1 MLRSILCMPKK
12 TVTAAQ
18 RQSDATAL
26 ITSGPVWRA
35 VWYLAWPSA
44 INTTILAAYSIIN
57 RIFVGYLPDA
67 IPSQAA
73 VGVGGNALNYLF
85 VVATGL
91 SAGTSALVSRSLGAD
106 RREDAVQAARQ
117 SLVMCFVLGLATGV
131 PFCLLA
137 RWLVTLIGAKG
148 NVLPLAA
155 DYTALIGWST
165 IPMFVN
171 FIAVAVLR
179 SQGDALSPLYAGAAN
194 IALNVVLDRV
204 LILGLG
210 GVPAMG
216 IHGAAIA
223 TLVAR
228 IAAMSM
234 SLWFLSR
241 SALSE
246 CLHNWRVDLNWQW
259 RILSI
264 GWAASSGN
272 LLMTTAS
279 SAYMHVLS
287 MLPNGQATTALA
299 AYGVAIVLEAIAFQP
314 GIAFGIAAA
323 PLVGQNLGAGKP
335 ERAVRCGWVAA
346 GQAAAIMG
354 LLAVLFVAIPQHLA
368 KPFVHG
374 RDLSL
379 IPVIVAYL
387 RINSF
392 SEPFLAFNMVL
403 RGALQGAGD
412 TLVPML
418 ITAFS
423 MWAVRIPLAWLLAV
437 YKQMGA
443 SGAWWAMSIT
453 CCLSG
458 ALMALWFGLG
468 RWREKQV

>member
-1 MLRSILCMPKK
+1 MSRKS
-12 TVTAAQ
+12 VTPAQ
-18 RQSDATAL
+18 RQSEATAL

-44 INTTILAAYSIIN
+44 VNTIILAAYNIIN
-57 RIFVGYLPDA
+57 RIFLSYLPNATPSLAA
-67 IPSQAA
+67 I
-73 VGVGGNALNYLF
+73 GIGGNALNYLF
-85 VVATGL
+85 VVAAGL
-91 SAGTSALVSRSLGAD
+91 SAGTSALVSRSLGED
-106 RREDAVQAARQ
+106 KREDAVQAARQ
-117 SLVMCFVLGLATGV
+117 SLVMCLLLGLAVGV
-131 PFCLLA
+131 PFCFLA
-137 RWLVTLIGAKG
+137 RSLVALIGAKG
-148 NVLPLAA
+148 TVLPLAA

-179 SQGDALSPLYAGAAN
+179 SQGDALSPLYAGAVN

-204 LILGLG
+204 LILGFG
-210 GVPAMG
+210 PIHGMG

-228 IAAMSM
+228 MVAMCLT
-234 SLWFLSR
+234 LWFVSR
-241 SALSE
+241 SALGES
-246 CLHNWRVDLNWQW
+246 LRHWRLDLSWQW

-279 SAYMHVLS
+279 SAYMRVLS
-287 MLPNGQATTALA
+287 LLPHGEFMTAQA

-314 GIAFGIAAA
+314 GIAFSIAAA

-335 ERAVRCGWVAA
+335 ERAVHSGWVAA
-346 GQAAAIMG
+346 GQAAGIMG
-354 LLAVLFVAIPQHLA
+354 LIAVSFVAIPQYLA

-374 RDLSL
+374 GDITLL
-379 IPVIVAYL
+379 PVIAAYL

-403 RGALQGAGD
+403 RGALQGAGN
-412 TLVPML
+412 TFAPMV
-418 ITAFS
+418 ITFIA
-423 MWAVRIPLAWLLAV
+423 MWLMRIPLAWLMAIHMR
-437 YKQMGA
+437 MGVN
-443 SGAWWAMSIT
+443 GAWWAMSIT

-458 ALMALWFGLG
+458 ALMALWFRFGN
-468 RWREKQV
+468 WRETRV

>member
-1 MLRSILCMPKK
+1 MPKRN
-12 TVTAAQ
+12 VSPAQ
-18 RQSDATAL
+18 RQSDATTL

-44 INTTILAAYSIIN
+44 INTIILAAYNIIN
-57 RIFVGYLPDA
+57 RVFVGYLPNA

-91 SAGTSALVSRSLGAD
+91 SAGTSALVARSLGAD
-106 RREDAVQAARQ
+106 KREDAVEAARQ
-117 SLVMCFVLGLATGV
+117 SLIMCLLLGVVVGV

-137 RWLVTLIGAKG
+137 RWLVALIGAKG
-148 NVLPLAA
+148 DVLPLAA

-179 SQGDALSPLYAGAAN
+179 SQGDALSPLYAGAVN
-194 IALNVVLDRV
+194 IAVNVVLDRI
-204 LILGLG
+204 LILGFG
-210 GVPAMG
+210 CVPAMG

-228 IAAMSM
+228 LAAMAM

-241 SALSE
+241 SALSD
-246 CLHNWRVDLNWQW
+246 CLHRWRLDLGWQW
-259 RILSI
+259 RIFAI

-287 MLPNGQATTALA
+287 MLPNGQATNALA

-335 ERAVRCGWVAA
+335 ERALRCGWVAA

-354 LLAVLFVAIPQHLA
+354 LLAISFVAIPEYLA
-368 KPFVHG
+368 RPFVHG
-374 RDLSL
+374 RNVRL
-379 IPVIVAYL
+379 IPIIAAYL

-392 SEPFLAFNMVL
+392 SEPFLALNMVL

-412 TLVPML
+412 TLFPML

-423 MWAVRIPLAWLLAV
+423 MWAVRIPLAWLLAIHLH
-437 YKQMGA
+437 MGA
-443 SGAWWAMSIT
+443 SGAWWAMSVT

-458 ALMALWFGLG
+458 ALMAVWFAAG
-468 RWREKQV
+468 RWREKTI